1 MKRDNFSF
9 DDVTI
14 EQFWKRFYN
23 EYTLALRERLLYD
36 KTKRDN
42 SNLAIGDV
50 VVIKDDKRVPRTKW
64 KHGRVE
70 SLLIGRDGI
79 VRGAVLR
86 TYQENGKTILIKR
99 ALQRLIPLEITNNQ
113 LDDEQLPPE
122 RTRREAAVTGEIIRQ
137 LTN

>member
-1 MKRDNFSF
+1 M
-9 DDVTI
+9 
-14 EQFWKRFYN
+14 
-23 EYTLALRERLLYD
+23 YD

-50 VVIKDDKRVPRTKW
+50 VVIKDDKLVPRTKW

>member
-9 DDVTI
+9 DDVTNRVKYLRVII

-50 VVIKDDKRVPRTKW
+50 DKLVPRTKW

-70 SLLIGRDGI
+70 SLLIGRDGLFVELFY
-79 VRGAVLR
+79 VR
-86 TYQENGKTILIKR
+86 IKR
-99 ALQRLIPLEITNNQ
+99 IGKRF
-113 LDDEQLPPE
+113 
-122 RTRREAAVTGEIIRQ
+122 
-137 LTN
+137 